1 MHDAINILAHK
12 EITFTN
18 NLWRLDGIG
27 QAVTTSDVSSEQP
40 GVLSMNFYLK

>member
-12 EITFTN
+12 EIILTN
-18 NLWRLDGIG
+18 NSWPLDSIG
-27 QAVTTSDVSSEQP
+27 QVVTTPDVSSEQP